1 MTSLRAF
8 DRLGLQGKYQ
18 TTSPHPGCHEDGVA
32 PSSLEVFGLDAL
44 REGKSRV
51 SSTGVWRRDAWRGSK
66 AKSHRP
72 RGAKPRPWSGVPP
85 PTCPLHHAMLIFSK
99 KENMPLI
106 RKNPCSD
113 YSI

>member
-85 PTCPLHHAMLIFSK
+85 HLSSSSRHAYFFK
-99 KENMPLI
+99 KREYAINKKKSLF
-106 RKNPCSD
+106 
-113 YSI
+113 